1 VVTFVHV
8 WKEYRRGDIVI
19 HALRDVSFHIGQGEF
34 CALMG
39 PSGSGKSTFLNV
51 IAGLDQITSGDIL
64 LEGKSTTGFSDA
76 DWTKR
81 RREFIGM
88 VFQAFHLVPGLT
100 AAENVGLPL
109 LLSGKAPNMVWQ
121 RVAENLEAVG
131 MQHRAQHRPGEL
143 SGGEQQRVA
152 IARAVVHR
160 PRLVLADEPT
170 GNLDSHNAAE
180 VVALLRRV
188 SRDWGQTV
196 ILATHSEAAAREAD
210 RRYLLRDGEL
220 LAPSHPPP
228 PR

>member
-1 VVTFVHV
+1 MVTFVHV

-121 RVAENLEAVG
+121 RVAENLEVVG